1 MTFASP
7 LFLLGLMAV
16 AIPIAV
22 HLFHF
27 RRYKKVYFSNVEYL
41 EAIQSETRRQS
52 RLRQLLILAARI
64 LAIVFLVLAFAQP
77 VIPNKQST
85 LQQGSNDVSIF
96 VDNSFSME
104 NTDGNQ
110 PLLEIAK
117 EKAREIVRGYG
128 QTDRFQLLSG
138 DLEGRQFHWLSQE
151 EMLVAIDELE
161 VSSASPTLAE
171 VAQRQF
177 DFVRSGSGANHSVYY
192 ISDFQSSIADLEE
205 MPEADGIG
213 VTLVPL
219 AATAMDNLYIDSLA
233 LGAPAFY
240 KGNNVT
246 AQVWVRNDGDE
257 NLEKIPLSLYL
268 AERQRAL
275 APVDLPAHSTT
286 MVEMHF
292 TIEESGV
299 LDGRVE
305 LVDYPI
311 TFDDRYYFSLN
322 IRDRIRMLI
331 VEGHGNNEYLQR
343 LFGDDEAIALNTV
356 AANQMDYSH
365 LDEVDVLVLD
375 ELSSIGSGLAQTLHS
390 FVDQGG
396 TVVVVAAEQADATS
410 YNAAL
415 ASLGA
420 PRLGSWNSGRVTAAR
435 VELDNTLYT
444 GVFSGRWENME
455 LPTVTGYYALQSDG
469 STLRQPLIT
478 LANGDDY
485 LCCTPSGDGLLYL
498 VATPLRDE
506 HTDFVR
512 QALFV
517 PTFYNMALYSVR
529 PTPPA
534 TSLDSRQPV
543 PLAAQYDDATGARLQ
558 GDDYEEIPDL
568 LRSGGHY
575 SYVPH
580 GSLQK
585 AGNYHTVLDGTVL
598 EGLSFNYS
606 RRESQMQFLTP
617 TALGQRLKACGREG
631 YSIIKNAATPLDT
644 FLRKQREGRQLWRWC
659 VVLSLLML
667 LAETALIRL
676 PHKQPKANEKT

>member
-7 LFLLGLMAV
+7 LFLLGLLAV

-27 RRYKKVYFSNVEYL
+27 RRYKKVYFSNVEFL

-85 LQQGSNDVSIF
+85 LQQGSNDVSIY

-151 EMLVAIDELE
+151 EMLVAIDELA
-161 VSSASPTLAE
+161 VSSASPTLSE

-177 DFVRSGSGANHSVYY
+177 DFVRSGNGANHNVYY
-192 ISDFQSSIADLEE
+192 ISDFQTSVADMEQ
-205 MPEADGIG
+205 MPDADGIG

-219 AATAMDNLYIDSLA
+219 AATAMANLYIDSLA

-240 KGNNVT
+240 KGNSVT

-257 NLEKIPLSLYL
+257 NLEKIPLTLYL

-275 APVDLPAHSTT
+275 ATVDLPAQSTT
-286 MVEMHF
+286 MVEIHF
-292 TIEESGV
+292 TIEDSGV

-322 IRDRIRMLI
+322 IRDRIKMLI
-331 VEGHGNNEYLQR
+331 VEGRGNNEYLQR
-343 LFGDDEAIALNTV
+343 LFGDDESIELRTV
-356 AANQMDYSH
+356 SLQQMDYSRLEG
-365 LDEVDVLVLD
+365 LDVIVLD
-375 ELSSIGSGLAQTLHS
+375 ELPSIASGLAQTLHT
-390 FVDQGG
+390 FVDEGG
-396 TVVVVAAEQADATS
+396 TAVIVAAKEADAAS

-415 ASLGA
+415 TSLGA
-420 PRLGSWNSGRVTAAR
+420 PRLGAWNNARVTAAR
-435 VELDNTLYT
+435 VDLDNALYT
-444 GVFSGRWENME
+444 NVFSGRWDNME
-455 LPTVTGYYALQSDG
+455 LPTVTGYYTLQSDG
-469 STLRQPLIT
+469 STLRQPLIA

-485 LCCTPSGDGLLYL
+485 LCCTPSGSGQLYL

-517 PTFYNMALYSVR
+517 PTFYNMALYSVQ

-543 PLAAQYDDATGARLQ
+543 PLAAQYDDVASVRLQ
-558 GDDYEEIPDL
+558 GTDYEEIPDL
-568 LRSGGHY
+568 LRNGGHY

-580 GSLQK
+580 GSLQQ
-585 AGNYHTVLDGTVL
+585 AGNYRTVEEGSVR

-617 TALGQRLKACGREG
+617 EALNERLKANSHEG
-631 YSIIKNAATPLDT
+631 YSIIKNPATPLDSY
-644 FLRKQREGRQLWRWC
+644 LRKQREGRLLWRWC

-667 LAETALIRL
+667 LAETALIRI
-676 PHKQPKANEKT
+676 PVKHPKANEKP